1 MKKILFT
8 ILIYFNIIFGMSI
21 LGEKIVDDDT
31 QLKLKVAIATRIANP
46 PIIDGDLSDRAWEN
60 AKIITEFVQH
70 EPFNLE
76 APTVKNVARVLY
88 DDNYLYIAF
97 DNFDPN
103 PENIMARRSR
113 RDDWEAGFGNNS
125 DWVGIGIDSSNDD
138 KSGYWFAVNAAE
150 VQLDV
155 AISGSGGHGG
165 FDNSWNA
172 VWDSEV
178 LFNDNG
184 WTVEIRL
191 PFNIF
196 EYSS

>member
-1 MKKILFT
+1 
-8 ILIYFNIIFGMSI
+8 MSI

-125 DWVGIGIDSSNDD
+125 DWVGIGIDSRNDD

-184 WTVEIRL
+184 WTVGNKVTI
-191 PFNIF
+191 
-196 EYSS
+196 